1 MEEVVKVVKYWFDS
15 HKNTTTEKL
24 GELIDNYEPG
34 TVADV
39 DVGYFTQAAWA
50 NSYKMGKC

>member
-1 MEEVVKVVKYWFDS
+1 MEEVVKVVEYWFDS
-15 HKNTTTEKL
+15 YKNTTTEKL
-24 GELIDNYEPG
+24 GKLIDNYEPG